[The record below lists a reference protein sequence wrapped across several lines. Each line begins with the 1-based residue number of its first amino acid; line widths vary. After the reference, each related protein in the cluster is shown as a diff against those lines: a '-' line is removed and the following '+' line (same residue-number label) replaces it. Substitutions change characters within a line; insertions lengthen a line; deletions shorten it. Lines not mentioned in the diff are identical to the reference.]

1 MELCMKDNGEM
12 IFNMEKA
19 KKAGLMAQCIK
30 ENIWLEKNMVAV
42 STAGMMDQ
50 DMMVNG
56 MKIKSKVWEL
66 IVG

>member
-1 MELCMKDNGEM
+1 MKERGVM

-19 KKAGLMAQCIK
+19 KKVGQMALCIM
-30 ENIWLEKNMVAV
+30 ENIWLVKNMVAE

-56 MKIKSKVWEL
+56 MRTKSKVWEL

>member
-1 MELCMKDNGEM
+1 MKVNGVM

-19 KKAGLMAQCIK
+19 KKVGQMALCIK
-30 ENIWLEKNMVAV
+30 ENIWLVKNMVVV

-50 DMMVNG
+50 DMTVNG
-56 MKIKSKVWEL
+56 MRTKSKEWEL